1 MINYDLM
8 NLMGGGAMGPTP
20 QVTPG
25 GGGGGGVDWNLLSMM
40 AGGLG
45 QAIASPY
52 EDDPWAQA
60 IAGIG
65 GMGAKFGQSR
75 KYAQAATK
83 AGAERKANWDWLR
96 SIMSGTPTPQGMEGV
111 TSMKVGRAGE
121 GKLPEV
127 TLGLTPPRD
136 IYDELFSGAGESVSP
151 GVTEPIGPRGLSH
164 YGETPESVGIGGAGG
179 RSATHPFFKGLPE
192 AGLQQPIW

>member
-1 MINYDLM
+1 MPVNYDLM
-8 NLMGGGAMGPTP
+8 NLMGGQTMGPAP

-25 GGGGGGVDWNLLSMM
+25 GGGGPDWNLIAMM
-40 AGGLG
+40 LGQGAQAFSAADPTSWQHQLGGL
-45 QAIASPY
+45 AS
-52 EDDPWAQA
+52 
-60 IAGIG
+60 GL
-65 GMGAKFGQSR
+65 GQSR

-121 GKLPEV
+121 GKLPEI

-136 IYDELFSGAGESVSP
+136 VFDELFSGAGESVSP
-151 GVTEPIGPRGLSH
+151 GLTEPISPRGLSY
-164 YGETPESVGIGGAGG
+164 YGETPESVGIGGPGG
-179 RSATHPFFKGLPE
+179 RSANVPFTQRRPTDLLP
-192 AGLQQPIW
+192 PIW